1 MTIRHKLSAA
11 VSAVGL
17 ALLMHFE
24 GYRGTAYQ
32 DEAGVWTICYGHTA
46 GVYKGMTATKAQ
58 CEVYLREDL
67 KWAERVVDKY
77 VKVPLNSNQFD
88 ALTMFVFNVGEANF
102 KNSTML
108 KRINS
113 QAYVAAGMEFPK
125 WNKLRSAKT
134 GQLVESRGLSRR
146 RMAEM
151 ELYFKED

>member
-1 MTIRHKLSAA
+1 MTIRHRLATA

-17 ALLMHFE
+17 SLLMHFE
-24 GYRGTAYQ
+24 GYMGTAYQ
-32 DEAGVWTICYGHTA
+32 DEAGVWTICYGHTV

-58 CEVYLREDL
+58 CEVYLKEDL
-67 KWAERVVDKY
+67 KWAERVVDRL
-77 VKVPLNSNQFD
+77 VTVELTSNQFD

-102 KNSTML
+102 KSSTML
-108 KRINS
+108 RRLNS
-113 QAYVAAGMEFPK
+113 GAYVAAGMEFPK

-151 ELYFKED
+151 ELYFKEN